1 MFMLYGPMAFM
12 LWDVF
17 VFYMALVPTRVHLMR
32 HYDVD
37 QDQRKKDHGHMDVFD
52 IFLMRGEEAE
62 AARRK
67 ADADRIKAEAAAA
80 AAHTAAEVAAAVVL
94 AELAAAEAVVA
105 ERLAAAEA
113 ASLAVALTAA
123 IKAGTVVVDKAGNPV
138 LDESGLPTFLDDF
151 IIEDF
156 LIADEGESGE
166 PLPTFIEDEPKQRK
180 ESSANTV
187 GEGKGKRQA
196 RSKGKGKRQTRSKG
210 KGNRQTRSNGPRNGT
225 RNGAR
230 NGDRTGTGDGTG
242 AKYDDFSDSDS
253 DAFLDDISD
262 DHVEYIVPEMTTTGA
277 LDHPID
283 STPFGRWKTKG
294 RKFGKHNRR
303 SNPRGGSGEGAGG
316 GDGGDGGGGGGG
328 DGIVLAHDTVMLLSG
343 KRFNTSTLLHPG
355 STIKMEYVGLHDY
368 MVIWLYGYMVIG
380 APLRWSTLGD

>member
-230 NGDRTGTGDGTG
+230 NGDRTGTVDGTG

-316 GDGGDGGGGGGG
+316 GDGGDGGGGGE
-328 DGIVLAHDTVMLLSG
+328 GIVLAHDTVMLLSG